1 MVLINRPAHNPH
13 PRFAGLAQGVC
24 DELEERASAW
34 WADLDK
40 LRRRAV
46 DLACSDASA
55 TVEAAAL
62 EVIRAQVGW
71 AACTLNWP
79 AVC

>member
-1 MVLINRPAHNPH
+1 M
-13 PRFAGLAQGVC
+13 C
-24 DELEERASAW
+24 DELDERASAW
-34 WADLDK
+34 WADLEK

-62 EVIRAQVGW
+62 EVIRAQVRQSWWWGRG
-71 AACTLNWP
+71 T
-79 AVC
+79 